1 MTQFVDPT
9 LWVAFVAA
17 SALLA
22 IIPGPIVTLVVANS
36 LTHGSRS
43 GLLNILGTTS
53 GNIIFFLVGALGMAW
68 VLAGMA
74 QWFDVVRWAGA
85 AYLVYLGVRQWREKG
100 HGLEEHQEAKR
111 GQSLYWQ
118 GFIVAISNPKTI
130 VFYAAFFPQF
140 MDPTLP
146 ATEQLFVLSMT
157 FLVVAT
163 SIDISYAL
171 LAGRLRPW
179 LTGERRGRIRNRI
192 TGTLLIGTGLALA
205 LTRR

>member
-1 MTQFVDPT
+1 MTLAIDPA
-9 LWVAFVAA
+9 LWTAFVAA
-17 SALLA
+17 AALLA

-36 LTHGSRS
+36 LAHGSRS
-43 GLLNILGTTS
+43 GLINILGTTS
-53 GNIIFFLVGALGMAW
+53 GNIIFFLIGALGMAW
-68 VLAGMA
+68 MLAAMA

-85 AYLVYLGVRQWREKG
+85 AYLVYLGIRQWRERG

-118 GFIVAISNPKTI
+118 GFVVALSNPKTI
-130 VFYAAFFPQF
+130 IFYAAFFPQF
-140 MDPTLP
+140 MDPALP
-146 ATEQLFVLSMT
+146 ATEQLLVLSVT

-163 SIDISYAL
+163 SIDVSYAL

-205 LTRR
+205 LARR